1 MAEELVNLQ
10 NLAPNL
16 SGPGELMSKTEV
28 LLTLITNVGLRS
40 WDVYS
45 DVAFAIK
52 LIVPKCY
59 MPDVDSTTNSKYFS
73 TFWDFAI
80 FDDFLKFRSST
91 FGSLHFKNHQIW

>member
-1 MAEELVNLQ
+1 MAEGLVNLQ

-59 MPDVDSTTNSKYFS
+59 MPDVDSTTNSK
-73 TFWDFAI
+73 
-80 FDDFLKFRSST
+80 
-91 FGSLHFKNHQIW
+91 